1 MELELTQK
9 EKEMASSGIVFSTS
23 KPNLLCVL
31 EGLDGGN
38 YVCQANW
45 QIDSFIS
52 IVIYD
57 MDSVSDTQLLSLNG
71 IEIKAMKFEYV
82 YNKTSKTRKGN
93 MRYAYILNQNGLND
107 LEEIDENLYKNIC
120 EASET
125 WPSQPADIIAKRL
138 FIEILTFSI
147 HMRKSNLEVTDIE
160 VVEEG
165 LP

>member
-1 MELELTQK
+1 MEFELTQK

-23 KPNLLCVL
+23 KPNLLCVQ
-31 EGLDGGN
+31 EGQDGGN

-45 QIDSFIS
+45 QTDSFIS

-71 IEIKAMKFEYV
+71 IEVKAMKFEYS
-82 YNKTSKTRKGN
+82 YNKTSKTREGD
-93 MRYAYILNQNGLND
+93 MRYASILNQNGLND
-107 LEEIDENLYKNIC
+107 LEKIDENLYKNIC
-120 EASET
+120 EASDT
-125 WPSQPADIIAKRL
+125 WPAQPADIIAKRL
-138 FIEILTFSI
+138 FIEILTYSI
-147 HMRKSNLEVTDIE
+147 HTRKSNSEVTNIE